1 MNTPYNKAL
10 VAAAT
15 PIIVWLAA
23 RYGLQLQPDEAAA
36 LVTLV
41 TTLAVYVV
49 PNRQQPAHN
58 IQAYAE
64 AQEDHIKAQEA
75 YIQALEAKVQQAQ
88 HTGQAAVPTIHREEE
103 N

>member
-1 MNTPYNKAL
+1 MNTSYNKAL

-49 PNRQQPAHN
+49 PNKQQMNPDMVR
-58 IQAYAE
+58 QAY
-64 AQEDHIKAQEA
+64 QIM
-75 YIQALEAKVQQAQ
+75 QAQ
-88 HTGQAAVPTIHREEE
+88 LDQAEHTGQVTVPTIHREEE
-103 N
+103 